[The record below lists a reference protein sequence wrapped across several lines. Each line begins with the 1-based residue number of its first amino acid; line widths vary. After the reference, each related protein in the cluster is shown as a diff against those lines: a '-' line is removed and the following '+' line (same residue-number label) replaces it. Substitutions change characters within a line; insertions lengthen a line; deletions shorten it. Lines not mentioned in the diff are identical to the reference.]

1 MADDPT
7 TGGFAHRGEFHLQGE
22 GRTLRTKANGGEPN
36 TWEVKLFADMGSGEP
51 FIDCFSGEFLELL
64 GASNIHAEKEEAVK
78 DAIMDILVDGLMPAF
93 VDLRRIRGSVITHMP
108 ELDRRKL
115 HEDFAKRLWHAYKDL
130 FPKACELLG
139 FKIDSFAF
147 RNDKDFE
154 KSVAEFQAKSPS
166 LVMNIPEVFRRQR
179 ANWQNGL
186 AEYRN
191 DFLEHRKK
199 DREAFEK
206 YYEPKTA
213 EMLFE
218 HCWRTMADVIPVLL
232 EARFLPH
239 WSIQEIPEAERN
251 QQHYRRFRYVQCD
264 PVDRGT
270 FE

>member
-1 MADDPT
+1 M
-7 TGGFAHRGEFHLQGE
+7 
-22 GRTLRTKANGGEPN
+22 RTKANGGEPN

-93 VDLRRIRGSVITHMP
+93 VDLRRICGSVITHMP

-166 LVMNIPEVFRRQR
+166 LVMNIPEVFEAPASKLAKWLGRIPQRLSRAPQERQR
-179 ANWQNGL
+179 GIREVLRAENGRDAL
-186 AEYRN
+186 
-191 DFLEHRKK
+191 
-199 DREAFEK
+199 
-206 YYEPKTA
+206 
-213 EMLFE
+213 
-218 HCWRTMADVIPVLL
+218 
-232 EARFLPH
+232 
-239 WSIQEIPEAERN
+239 
-251 QQHYRRFRYVQCD
+251 
-264 PVDRGT
+264 
-270 FE
+270 